1 MARPT
6 FLEAIILHICR
17 YYGTAFC
24 ILGRALA
31 LLILKVVDFICS
43 NLCCKVVN
51 SPEAHA
57 KKVDHVKKQIL
68 DWNKNGR
75 TKLCTARPGW
85 KSMSLRIPAYKKT
98 MTGIDLSS
106 LDEVVKIDENSMTL
120 TVEPLVKM
128 GPLTK
133 ILDAKGWTIPVVP
146 ELDFLTVGG
155 LICGAGVE
163 TSSHKYGLFHNTCIS
178 YEVVL
183 ASGEV
188 VNASKDENSDLFYAI
203 PGSYGTLGFLTAATI
218 RIFKAEKL
226 LKTNNQFDIVYPVWL
241 CPAKGFNEPGFFKF
255 EGNPMYMDI
264 GIYGQSGKPDEYET
278 DKSNKALE
286 QFCLQN
292 KCMAR
297 PRFFEAV
304 ILHICRY
311 YVTPFLVIGRA
322 VTLPILNILESIS
335 ANLCCRVVNSPEVHA
350 KKVDHVKK
358 QILDWNANGR
368 RTKLCTARSGWKSM
382 SLRIPTY
389 KATMTGIDLDSLD
402 EVGWTIPVVPEL
414 DFLTVGGL
422 ICGAGLETSS
432 HKYGL
437 FHNTCISYEVVL
449 ASGEAVNANK
459 DENSDLFYAIPGSYG
474 TIGFLTSATIR
485 IFKAEKYVKLS
496 CIPVNS
502 LAEAT
507 ERITEESLKSPGP
520 DFVEGIMYSLD
531 KGVIMV
537 GSLSSKA
544 EPGKINSVTRWYKKS
559 FYKHV
564 ETFLSSSQLAP
575 KVEYIPL
582 RDYYHRHTYCIFWI
596 GPQYIPYVNN
606 ALFRLIFGWTGPGD
620 NYTYKIMPPY
630 FRRLFEINMVVQ
642 DLVVPIDKTKMAL
655 QYFHDTVE
663 VCKWG
668 IMHS

>member
-1 MARPT
+1 
-6 FLEAIILHICR
+6 
-17 YYGTAFC
+17 
-24 ILGRALA
+24 
-31 LLILKVVDFICS
+31 
-43 NLCCKVVN
+43 
-51 SPEAHA
+51 
-57 KKVDHVKKQIL
+57 
-68 DWNKNGR
+68 
-75 TKLCTARPGW
+75 
-85 KSMSLRIPAYKKT
+85 
-98 MTGIDLSS
+98 
-106 LDEVVKIDENSMTL
+106 
-120 TVEPLVKM
+120 
-128 GPLTK
+128 
-133 ILDAKGWTIPVVP
+133 
-146 ELDFLTVGG
+146 
-155 LICGAGVE
+155 
-163 TSSHKYGLFHNTCIS
+163 
-178 YEVVL
+178 
-183 ASGEV
+183 
-188 VNASKDENSDLFYAI
+188 
-203 PGSYGTLGFLTAATI
+203 
-218 RIFKAEKL
+218 
-226 LKTNNQFDIVYPVWL
+226 
-241 CPAKGFNEPGFFKF
+241 
-255 EGNPMYMDI
+255 
-264 GIYGQSGKPDEYET
+264 
-278 DKSNKALE
+278 
-286 QFCLQN
+286 
-292 KCMAR
+292 MAR

-402 EVGWTIPVVPEL
+402 EVVKIDEEAMTVTVEPLVKMGPLTKILDAKGWTIPVVPEL

-663 VCKWG
+663 VYPVWLCPAKSLNEPGFFKVDGDAEVMHMDIG
-668 IMHS
+668 IYGQSGKPDDYEVDKSNKSLEQFCLGNKCWKGMYADTWFSRDEFYQMFDPTLYNKVRTELNCLDAFPDVYEKIAGRK